1 LCAVEPDDLPFP
13 DLVAVRPAAD
23 EERPL
28 LTRVAGDEVE
38 VEVEVE
44 WRGRRA
50 VGAGGV
56 GQEEPVAAA
65 RATLA
70 ALDELSPGL
79 GLRLRW
85 LGTTVPGGDAPSFAS
100 VVVVARDADHVG
112 SAIVRS
118 DPRVAVA
125 RAVLAALNRTLVSL

>member
-1 LCAVEPDDLPFP
+1 MRFP
-13 DLVAVRPAAD
+13 DLVAVRPEAAD
-23 EERPL
+23 QERPL

-44 WRGRRA
+44 WRGHRA
-50 VGAGGV
+50 VGGGGV
-56 GQEEPVAAA
+56 GEEPSVAAA

-70 ALDELSPGL
+70 ALEELVPGL

-85 LGTTVPGGDAPSFAS
+85 LGTTSPGAGTPSFAS
-100 VVVVARDADHVG
+100 VVVVARDVEHVG
-112 SAIVRS
+112 SAIVRT

-125 RAVLAALNRTLVSL
+125 RAVLAALNRTLIAL